1 MEHQK
6 RLFDMLSGEM
16 RPRGNTDNQE
26 NSPHG
31 GRTSS
36 RNDPYNTGANDRIDR
51 SPLNDQTIDINR
63 KLVSLDSEYTHTAYH
78 LTPPPHI
85 HPPPPPILPSV
96 CVTTQPT
103 PPHYLRC
110 SMCKLQTNRMHL
122 ASPLNICQLMLL
134 VTGCY

>member
-78 LTPPPHI
+78 LTLPQHI
-85 HPPPPPILPSV
+85 HPTTTTNPTLCLCYHSAHPSTLPA
-96 CVTTQPT
+96 
-103 PPHYLRC
+103 
-110 SMCKLQTNRMHL
+110 LQH
-122 ASPLNICQLMLL
+122 
-134 VTGCY
+134 V

>member
-85 HPPPPPILPSV
+85 HPSHHHHQSYPLSVLPLSPPLHTTCAAACVNFRQTKCTWQVLSISV
-96 CVTTQPT
+96 
-103 PPHYLRC
+103 
-110 SMCKLQTNRMHL
+110 N
-122 ASPLNICQLMLL
+122 
-134 VTGCY
+134 